1 MFKVKLL
8 CYNYEEPTPSHDII
22 PCEFA
27 THEAAETAMLHHILD
42 ELNQLNGINEDGNFP
57 EHRFTVQMEDETH
70 DAIVLCWDGEDYAP
84 VTCYNIIETNDT
96 TSPVEDIQGAMER
109 FVNRIRQNSMSSA
122 PTSPAKSSL
131 QENAEPVMNIQ
142 RAMELLNS
150 IIDHTAVA
158 ENTSTQISN
167 LMEMGF
173 QPDELVTYFHYS
185 QEDVDNVVSNNDDE

>member
-8 CYNYEEPTPSHDII
+8 CYNHGDPTPSHDVI

-42 ELNQLNGINEDGNFP
+42 ELNQLNGVDEDGNFP
-57 EHRFTVQMEDETH
+57 ERHFTVQMEDETH
-70 DAIVLCWDGEDYAP
+70 DAIILCWDGEDYNP
-84 VTCYNIIETNDT
+84 VTCYDIIETDT
-96 TSPVEDIQGAMER
+96 A
-109 FVNRIRQNSMSSA
+109 
-122 PTSPAKSSL
+122 
-131 QENAEPVMNIQ
+131 AEPVMNIQ

-150 IIDHTAVA
+150 IIDHTSVA

-185 QEDVDNVVSNNDDE
+185 QEDVDDVISNDDNE